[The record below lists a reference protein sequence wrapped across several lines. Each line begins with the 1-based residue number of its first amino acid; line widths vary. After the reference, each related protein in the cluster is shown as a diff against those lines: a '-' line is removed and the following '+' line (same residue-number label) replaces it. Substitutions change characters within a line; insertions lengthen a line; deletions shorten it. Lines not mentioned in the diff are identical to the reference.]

1 MSILLCYTL
10 NEQPFNFSLG
20 KKSNDSVAY
29 NPYFKYFL
37 HHLLAVEPGEHVST
51 LWNYDKEKIIK

>member
-1 MSILLCYTL
+1 MNNHSIFHW
-10 NEQPFNFSLG
+10 E
-20 KKSNDSVAY
+20 KKSNDSIAY